1 MKKTQNL
8 FVKYNKSIKMEDTT
22 LAYEDMLF
30 FERRLTEVISGM
42 QPGVKKWRMILGVVF
57 LSTTYSAYFWIVDP
71 SIRFITLWESLLKH
85 PLFTISFTALLFL
98 FLVCGVHKK
107 VVAPKIIAA
116 RCRSVLTDFCLSC
129 DENGKLIVLP
139 AYSSAS
145 LSSSPMSELAFR
157 FLSTKLWYKCGTK
170 YHRIHRTLQLHSV
183 VLHNSLQRVSTH
195 IVQPLKYLAA
205 STTSVPSYASAPHGP
220 LWHILTKVGE
230 RTTSHSSWSDSI
242 GAAGGDDQ
250 ARSLLTEPSLVDKAS
265 RVLAAVAASLNSGE
279 DARTTAAT
287 TIGRQSA
294 DSFTVASAH
303 TTPAT
308 SAGGASL
315 AQTVLD
321 RLLHNF
327 TTPSSIFAP
336 AGSGLA
342 KESNSTL
349 LEDWAIEGTRA
360 TAKMIVLDGKGVALI
375 PLQDVL
381 SMILL
386 VFSASF
392 MVIGG
397 AIPYVFQYIEIHKRK
412 SALGFSLLVCLALCV
427 ANILRILFWFGKRFE
442 TTLLVQS
449 VVMIVWRYA

>member
-1 MKKTQNL
+1 
-8 FVKYNKSIKMEDTT
+8 
-22 LAYEDMLF
+22 MLF

-57 LSTTYSAYFWIVDP
+57 LSTIYSAYFWIVDP

-98 FLVCGVHKK
+98 FLVFGVHKK
-107 VVAPKIIAA
+107 VVAPKIIAV

-145 LSSSPMSELAFR
+145 LSSSPT
-157 FLSTKLWYKCGTK
+157 LSVDFQDSFQLNCGTNVALNITAFTE
-170 YHRIHRTLQLHSV
+170 HFNTTL
-183 VLHNSLQRVSTH
+183 
-195 IVQPLKYLAA
+195 
-205 STTSVPSYASAPHGP
+205 VPIYASAPHGP
-220 LWHILTKVGE
+220 LWHILTKEGA
-230 RTTSHSSWSDSI
+230 RITSHSSWRDRI
-242 GAAGGDDQ
+242 NAAVGDDQ

-279 DARTTAAT
+279 DAHT
-287 TIGRQSA
+287 TIGRQSV

-336 AGSGLA
+336 AGSDLA
-342 KESNSTL
+342 KEPNSTL

-375 PLQDVL
+375 PLQHIVEFFPSHMSAIDGKGIELAQLLDISMTDVL

-386 VFSASF
+386 ALSATF
-392 MVIGG
+392 MVVGG

-449 VVMIVWRYA
+449 VVMIACMSCLRSQFE